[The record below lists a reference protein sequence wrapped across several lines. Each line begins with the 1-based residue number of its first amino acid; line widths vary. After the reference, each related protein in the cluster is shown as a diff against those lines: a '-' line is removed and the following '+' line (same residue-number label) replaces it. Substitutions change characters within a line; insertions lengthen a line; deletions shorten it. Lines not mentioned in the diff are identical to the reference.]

1 MLSAHIYLMLG
12 RIDRRLV
19 NVELDTG
26 AELAPRQ
33 HGPQHW
39 PRQADGGGRGW
50 RGESCARTDGR
61 TPRGSIIDIKAAT
74 SQKRVL
80 NSLGRNNL
88 YDA

>member
-1 MLSAHIYLMLG
+1 M
-12 RIDRRLV
+12 
-19 NVELDTG
+19 N
-26 AELAPRQ
+26 
-33 HGPQHW
+33 W
-39 PRQADGGGRGW
+39 CDGGGRG
-50 RGESCARTDGR
+50 RQMEALVVGEMSLDGWHAGGSHGRWPWWAGRVVRMDGR